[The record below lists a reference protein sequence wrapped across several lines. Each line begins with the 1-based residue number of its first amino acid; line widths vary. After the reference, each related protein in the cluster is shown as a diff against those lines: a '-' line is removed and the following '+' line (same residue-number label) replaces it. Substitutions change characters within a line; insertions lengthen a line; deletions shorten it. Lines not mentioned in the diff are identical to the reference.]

1 LDLSDDGRWLFSAS
15 KGANTLTRIDLVSDK
30 STTINL
36 KPAPYHLAFIP
47 EMNRLYVSNRK
58 LPKIWVIN
66 STTLKIV
73 IEIDLG
79 KGGAHQMVICNN

>member
-1 LDLSDDGRWLFSAS
+1 MVVVSAS

-47 EMNRLYVSNRK
+47 GMNKLYVSSRK

-73 IEIDLG
+73 NEIDLG
-79 KGGAHQMVICNN
+79 KRVAHQMVIRKN